1 MSTLNLQSRTC
12 FHTPNS
18 VIGQKYIVKQL
29 TDPPRDCEYL
39 TSVTGGI
46 GCCKSGALLAL
57 ESGLSASQ
65 HRVSNHSVRV
75 QMCQKVKYQGY
86 LAMKFTS
93 KHAPI

>member
-29 TDPPRDCEYL
+29 TDPPREYEYL
-39 TSVTGGI
+39 TCVTGGI
-46 GCCKSGALLAL
+46 GCCKSSALLAL

-65 HRVSNHSVRV
+65 HRVSNHSAGAAV
-75 QMCQKVKYQGY
+75 
-86 LAMKFTS
+86 S
-93 KHAPI
+93 KREISRLFGDEVY